1 MPLQLY
7 LLGGFECRSGTG
19 DLLTFPTSKVR
30 ALLAYL
36 ATSPEQGHRRDNL
49 ADFLWGDGTAGEGR
63 ANLRKALSRL
73 RQSLPGDAR
82 DCLAVDRNQL
92 AVRPGGVEV
101 DVRQF
106 LRLAADGTPG
116 TMERA
121 ADLYRGALLEGFADC
136 GEAFEQ
142 WLLAERRR
150 LDETLHEVL
159 RRLLDHYV
167 VTGAIDRAIQVA
179 LRLIALDP
187 LQESVHRTLIRLYM
201 YQDRVGAALD
211 QYRRCRDVLERE
223 LGVPPDP
230 ETERLRAELSK
241 LLPDGE
247 GRAAY
252 PIARGRRPARA
263 RDGAEAA
270 RRGSAPGAGPSWRA
284 GRRSPCCASRGPA
297 TIAATISAS
306 AWRRT
311 SRPSSAGFASST

>member
-19 DLLTFPTSKVR
+19 DVLTFPTSKVR

-101 DVRQF
+101 DVGQF

-121 ADLYRGALLEGFADC
+121 ADLYRGALL
-136 GEAFEQ
+136 
-142 WLLAERRR
+142 
-150 LDETLHEVL
+150 
-159 RRLLDHYV
+159 
-167 VTGAIDRAIQVA
+167 
-179 LRLIALDP
+179 
-187 LQESVHRTLIRLYM
+187 
-201 YQDRVGAALD
+201 
-211 QYRRCRDVLERE
+211 
-223 LGVPPDP
+223 
-230 ETERLRAELSK
+230 
-241 LLPDGE
+241 
-247 GRAAY
+247 
-252 PIARGRRPARA
+252 
-263 RDGAEAA
+263 
-270 RRGSAPGAGPSWRA
+270 
-284 GRRSPCCASRGPA
+284 
-297 TIAATISAS
+297 
-306 AWRRT
+306 
-311 SRPSSAGFASST
+311 